1 MHKHKPFA
9 AGMALFETESRK
21 SILPPLEGKDP
32 RIGCLLLR

>member
-21 SILPPLEGKDP
+21 PILPPLEGKGP
-32 RIGCLLLR
+32 RIRLLFH